1 MRYKCLKLW
10 VKFSQSELL
19 LSVTPHSSQFS
30 AQIETWTWTPT
41 AKAKCE
47 DTYLRSQMVPEMAR
61 QLSSCHFSFFAIN
74 GARATTTTITNEQT
88 IMNSMSE
95 TTNKSKRPKL
105 SSREQKRQA
114 RQALKSAR
122 SGRSSGLDA
131 LLNNEDGEEDN
142 NNDDVYEQMTEE
154 EYRQYVERK
163 RERED
168 FVVDDGTFLFH

>member
-1 MRYKCLKLW
+1 
-10 VKFSQSELL
+10 
-19 LSVTPHSSQFS
+19 
-30 AQIETWTWTPT
+30 
-41 AKAKCE
+41 
-47 DTYLRSQMVPEMAR
+47 
-61 QLSSCHFSFFAIN
+61 
-74 GARATTTTITNEQT
+74 
-88 IMNSMSE
+88 MSE

-131 LLNNEDGEEDN
+131 LLNDEDGDD
-142 NNDDVYEQMTEE
+142 NDDVYEQMTEE

-168 FVVDDGTFLFH
+168 FVVDDGTFLF

>member
-1 MRYKCLKLW
+1 
-10 VKFSQSELL
+10 
-19 LSVTPHSSQFS
+19 
-30 AQIETWTWTPT
+30 
-41 AKAKCE
+41 
-47 DTYLRSQMVPEMAR
+47 
-61 QLSSCHFSFFAIN
+61 
-74 GARATTTTITNEQT
+74 
-88 IMNSMSE
+88 MSE

-131 LLNNEDGEEDN
+131 LLNNEDDGEEDN

-168 FVVDDGTFLFH
+168 FVVDDGTFFFIIINICCVCRCMVHVMCKRLSFFCLKDGSCESYHVMHLPNIRLTLVSPPQIFSYYPHTNRWIGISRRWRLRHIRHGSTR